1 VRYFKTQPSPMKMT
15 IKPILYLTVLLFS
28 TSIYGQISLT
38 NPLICHDKDN
48 YLKCYNDGTYRLT
61 FGNGNFNELKTDST
75 FIYSDVD
82 KSFAFFRKTLY
93 PLSFDTLTI
102 KQLSHSILLTN
113 GTEKLE
119 ITDLTNISSRLND
132 FGVGTY
138 SLDGVIRGLSFNS
151 GDKFFKI
158 EIWTYGKTWHWSFI
172 MKQFNQRLTIDYNGY
187 RGNRIQNIIIQDD
200 DLQYGIAISTTFK
213 TLKKIKRF
221 ISFYAPLEQRTS
233 ATSYSIIPLD
243 KSYKYEYNRR
253 GKLIT
258 KTVIGNLEV
267 CNCN

>member
-1 VRYFKTQPSPMKMT
+1 MALASF
-15 IKPILYLTVLLFS
+15 LFLTGLFFS
-28 TSIYGQISLT
+28 TSIFGQLSLT
-38 NPLICHDKDN
+38 NPLICHDKNN

-61 FGNGNFNELKTDST
+61 FAKGNFNELQTDST
-75 FIYSDVD
+75 FVYSDVD
-82 KSFAFFRKTLY
+82 KSFTFYRKTPY

-102 KQLSHSILLTN
+102 KQLPHSILLTN
-113 GTEKLE
+113 GTDNFE
-119 ITDLTNISSRLND
+119 ISDLSKISSRLND

-138 SLDGVIRGLSFNS
+138 SVDGVIRGLSFNS

-158 EIWTYGKTWHWSFI
+158 EIWTYRKTWHWSFI
-172 MKQFNQRLTIDYNGY
+172 MKRFNQRLTIDYNGY

-200 DLQYGIAISTTFK
+200 YLQYGIAISTTFK
-213 TLKKIKRF
+213 TLKKVKRF

-253 GKLIT
+253 GKLIP
-258 KTVIGNLEV
+258 KTVIGNLQI
-267 CNCN
+267 CNCH